1 MFDNEVVET
10 RPVGIPPV
18 PRAAMDGHQ
27 DIREQLSRPVFIDG
41 VWILPFNQGGK
52 GVGATNGANAG
63 AWAAENTADTIS
75 GTGAAIGYDENGH
88 PVTYPYTGRTRRERH
103 EELVAWSIEGGIL
116 QARAAHEASAG
127 KGCIRINF
135 LKEAGGAMRVMR
147 GVLAGTRLPC
157 GGNMIHA
164 VTMGAGLPSEEDAR
178 ICADEGVYLDPIIS
192 SVMALKVL
200 LKRAFKNWRGRYDE
214 LIGAVVYEDPWLAGG
229 HNGIT
234 SREDPAM
241 PEDPYER
248 VKALRRVMNDNGM
261 ENVAI
266 VMAGGV
272 WHLRDWCN
280 WLDNPEIGPVAF
292 QLGTR
297 DLLTRESPVTDEWK
311 QLVLS
316 MREGDVA
323 LNKFSPTGFY
333 SSAYQNGMIKEMYQR
348 LERQVSFARQPD
360 DIMTERVEGLAAA
373 NKRYFVS
380 PADKVKIAAW
390 IAEGFDM
397 PLPTPDNTL
406 IFITFDKA
414 REIKRLETECAGCL
428 ANCSLSA
435 WSQDP
440 EKNYSTGKRAD
451 PRVYC
456 IQKGLVGAIQ
466 GGDLDDML
474 IFTGHNAYKAG
485 DDPFYRDA
493 NGDVFIPTVKQLI
506 ERLMTGD

>member
-1 MFDNEVVET
+1 MFSNEVPET
-10 RPVGIPPV
+10 RPVSISP
-18 PRAAMDGHQ
+18 AAQVGMAGVQ
-27 DIREQLSRPVFIDG
+27 GIREQLSRRVFIDG
-41 VWILPFNQGGK
+41 VWILPFIQGGK

-63 AWAAENTADTIS
+63 AWAAENTAGTIS
-75 GTGAAIGYDENGH
+75 GTGAAIGYDNDGH
-88 PVTYPYTGRTRRERH
+88 PITYPYTGRTRRERH

-116 QARAAHEASAG
+116 QATTAYEAAG
-127 KGCIRINF
+127 GRGGIRINF

-147 GVLAGTRLPC
+147 GVLAATRTPG

-200 LKRAFKNWRGRYDE
+200 LKRAFKNWQGRYAE

-234 SREDPAM
+234 SRENPAI

-261 ENVAI
+261 EDVAI
-266 VMAGGV
+266 IMAGGV
-272 WHLRDWCN
+272 WHLRDWAH
-280 WLDNPEIGPVAF
+280 WLDNPEIGPIAF

-333 SSAYQNGMIKEMYQR
+333 SSAYQNGMIREMYQR
-348 LERQVSFARQPD
+348 LERQVSFARKPD
-360 DIMTERVEGLAAA
+360 EIMTERVEGLAAA

-380 PADKVKIAAW
+380 RDDKVRIAAW

-397 PLPTPDNTL
+397 PLPTPDDTL
-406 IFITFDKA
+406 IFVTFEKA

-428 ANCSLSA
+428 ASCSLST

-440 EKNYSTGKRAD
+440 EKNHSTGKRAD

-466 GGDLDDML
+466 GGNLDEKL
-474 IFTGHNAYKAG
+474 IFAGHNAYKAG
-485 DDPFYRDA
+485 DDPFYR
-493 NGDVFIPTVKQLI
+493 NEKGDVFIPTVKQLI